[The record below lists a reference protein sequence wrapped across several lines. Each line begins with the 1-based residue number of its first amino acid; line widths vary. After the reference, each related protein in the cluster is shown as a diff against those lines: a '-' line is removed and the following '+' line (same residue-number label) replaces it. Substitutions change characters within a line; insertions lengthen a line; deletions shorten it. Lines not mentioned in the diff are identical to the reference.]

1 MKYKYWI
8 HLSFVGLVTGYNA
21 VPDGGAT
28 RDERTPHHNGIAGGG
43 NEGNNVI
50 SPLVLYVIFGVG
62 AAVIIAVVVAAVV
75 SLRCRT
81 PDPRTHDR
89 GERGNKPY
97 LQPSH
102 PSSVST
108 DRDQR
113 EKLNPP
119 PPDLWI
125 GHDQLELK
133 AMDGD
138 ETGETTLSRSTPDY
152 RSASSMDR
160 SRNYIIPYSGKCM
173 TSNVKRN
180 PILSFANPNTPTYF
194 L

>member
-1 MKYKYWI
+1 M
-8 HLSFVGLVTGYNA
+8 
-21 VPDGGAT
+21 
-28 RDERTPHHNGIAGGG
+28 
-43 NEGNNVI
+43 
-50 SPLVLYVIFGVG
+50 
-62 AAVIIAVVVAAVV
+62 AAVA
-75 SLRCRT
+75 SFRCRT
-81 PDPRTHDR
+81 QDTRPMDR

-97 LQPSH
+97 LQAGH
-102 PSSVST
+102 PSNNAPN

-160 SRNYIIPYSGKCM
+160 SRNYVMPYSGKLLHAKSFLVLVH
-173 TSNVKRN
+173 TIY
-180 PILSFANPNTPTYF
+180 ILSTCTLYIFSLYF
-194 L
+194 GYPC

>member
-1 MKYKYWI
+1 M
-8 HLSFVGLVTGYNA
+8 
-21 VPDGGAT
+21 
-28 RDERTPHHNGIAGGG
+28 
-43 NEGNNVI
+43 
-50 SPLVLYVIFGVG
+50 
-62 AAVIIAVVVAAVV
+62 
-75 SLRCRT
+75 
-81 PDPRTHDR
+81 DR
-89 GERGNKPY
+89 GERGNKPH
-97 LQPSH
+97 LQAGH
-102 PSSVST
+102 PSNNAPH

-160 SRNYIIPYSGKCM
+160 SRNYVMPYSGK
-173 TSNVKRN
+173 SLHGRR
-180 PILSFANPNTPTYF
+180 YF
-194 L
+194 FMF

>member
-1 MKYKYWI
+1 M
-8 HLSFVGLVTGYNA
+8 
-21 VPDGGAT
+21 
-28 RDERTPHHNGIAGGG
+28 
-43 NEGNNVI
+43 
-50 SPLVLYVIFGVG
+50 
-62 AAVIIAVVVAAVV
+62 IIAVVVAAVV

-81 PDPRTHDR
+81 QDPRINER
-89 GERGNKPY
+89 VERGNKPY

-102 PSSVST
+102 PSSVT
-108 DRDQR
+108 TERDQR

-160 SRNYIIPYSGKCM
+160 SRNYIIPYSGKS
-173 TSNVKRN
+173 TSTNTNKIPCFLQTQTLR
-180 PILSFANPNTPTYF
+180 PIFS
-194 L
+194 

>member
-1 MKYKYWI
+1 M
-8 HLSFVGLVTGYNA
+8 
-21 VPDGGAT
+21 
-28 RDERTPHHNGIAGGG
+28 
-43 NEGNNVI
+43 
-50 SPLVLYVIFGVG
+50 
-62 AAVIIAVVVAAVV
+62 
-75 SLRCRT
+75 
-81 PDPRTHDR
+81 DR

-97 LQPSH
+97 LQAGH
-102 PSSVST
+102 PSNNVSN

-160 SRNYIIPYSGKCM
+160 SRNYVMPYSGTLLHAEKFFRFSSCYIDIIHM
-173 TSNVKRN
+173 YLVYIQFVLWIPLLKGSIN
-180 PILSFANPNTPTYF
+180 
-194 L
+194 

>member
-1 MKYKYWI
+1 MHNIFKNI
-8 HLSFVGLVTGYNA
+8 FLTGLVSGYNTLGN
-21 VPDGGAT
+21 GGAT
-28 RDERTPHHNGIAGGG
+28 RDERFSGNTNVGNGNVGRGDD
-43 NEGNNVI
+43 NNII
-50 SPLVLYVIFGVG
+50 SPVVLYVIFGVG
-62 AAVIIAVVVAAVV
+62 AGIIIVVVVAAVL

-81 PDPRTHDR
+81 PDSRNDR
-89 GERGNKPY
+89 GDRGNKPY
-97 LQPSH
+97 LQSAH
-102 PSSVST
+102 PVCT
-108 DRDQR
+108 TNDRDQR

-160 SRNYIIPYSGKCM
+160 SRNYIMPYSGKF
-173 TSNVKRN
+173 VG
-180 PILSFANPNTPTYF
+180 TYTHTQPYIF
-194 L
+194 I

>member
-1 MKYKYWI
+1 M
-8 HLSFVGLVTGYNA
+8 T
-21 VPDGGAT
+21 
-28 RDERTPHHNGIAGGG
+28 GG
-43 NEGNNVI
+43 NNENNNTI

-75 SLRCRT
+75 SLRCQRHSQ
-81 PDPRTHDR
+81 DPRVLND
-89 GERGNKPY
+89 RGNKPY

-102 PSSVST
+102 SNNVST
-108 DRDQR
+108 ADRDQR

-138 ETGETTLSRSTPDY
+138 ETGETTLSRSTHDY
-152 RSASSMDR
+152 RSNSSMDG
-160 SRNYIIPYSGKCM
+160 SRNYIMPYSGMLKCIM
-173 TSNVKRN
+173 LSVE
-180 PILSFANPNTPTYF
+180 PIFRYPENRIYGTNNSLLIFLVYTLSLIITRCIYLFKYPD

>member
-1 MKYKYWI
+1 
-8 HLSFVGLVTGYNA
+8 
-21 VPDGGAT
+21 
-28 RDERTPHHNGIAGGG
+28 
-43 NEGNNVI
+43 
-50 SPLVLYVIFGVG
+50 
-62 AAVIIAVVVAAVV
+62 VIIAVVVAAVV

-81 PDPRTHDR
+81 PDPRIIER
-89 GERGNKPY
+89 SERGNKPY

-102 PSSVST
+102 PSSVTT

-138 ETGETTLSRSTPDY
+138 ETGETTLSRSSEY

-160 SRNYIIPYSGKCM
+160 SRNYIIPYSGK
-173 TSNVKRN
+173 
-180 PILSFANPNTPTYF
+180 
-194 L
+194 

>member
-1 MKYKYWI
+1 MIMY
-8 HLSFVGLVTGYNA
+8 LLFTGLVTGYNSL
-21 VPDGGAT
+21 DSGAT
-28 RDERTPHHNGIAGGG
+28 RDERFSDNNKLGDIGGG
-43 NEGNNVI
+43 SKGTNNVI

-62 AAVIIAVVVAAVV
+62 AAVIIVVVVAAVV

-81 PDPRTHDR
+81 PDSRTNQR
-89 GERGNKPY
+89 VERTNKPY
-97 LQPSH
+97 LQPVH
-102 PSSVST
+102 PSSASG

-133 AMDGD
+133 AMDVD
-138 ETGETTLSRSTPDY
+138 ETGDTTLSSRLTPDY

-160 SRNYIIPYSGKCM
+160 SRNYIMPYSGKC
-173 TSNVKRN
+173 
-180 PILSFANPNTPTYF
+180 ILIQ

>member
-1 MKYKYWI
+1 M
-8 HLSFVGLVTGYNA
+8 
-21 VPDGGAT
+21 
-28 RDERTPHHNGIAGGG
+28 
-43 NEGNNVI
+43 
-50 SPLVLYVIFGVG
+50 
-62 AAVIIAVVVAAVV
+62 IIAVVVAAVV

-81 PDPRTHDR
+81 QDPRIIER

-97 LQPSH
+97 LQPSR
-102 PSSVST
+102 PSNVST

-160 SRNYIIPYSGKCM
+160 SRNYIIPYSGKYTVYKLKTKSHVFC
-173 TSNVKRN
+173 
-180 PILSFANPNTPTYF
+180 
-194 L
+194 